1 MHSTQ
6 IQISDGRWELT
17 SISPSRQSSFFFFKD
32 VFIYFIHIKLFINQI
47 IKQSAYL
54 SCEPISYDIKAS
66 NQKANVTTAETN
78 VYLFLKTSSTKD
90 IRLDLGVPYA
100 TNVTLKDKQ
109 GRTLS
114 YTKENI
120 NGNLVIKLK
129 GNTLPAISTTPTK
142 SNINSAQGYG
152 ASTTLEEVLKNKD
165 YLHLTLE
172 GVDSFTISTYEYI
185 QVS

>member
-1 MHSTQ
+1 MTYLERKT
-6 IQISDGRWELT
+6 G
-17 SISPSRQSSFFFFKD
+17 
-32 VFIYFIHIKLFINQI
+32 IKLTPNQFLQIRNYKAYDVVVNGIINQI